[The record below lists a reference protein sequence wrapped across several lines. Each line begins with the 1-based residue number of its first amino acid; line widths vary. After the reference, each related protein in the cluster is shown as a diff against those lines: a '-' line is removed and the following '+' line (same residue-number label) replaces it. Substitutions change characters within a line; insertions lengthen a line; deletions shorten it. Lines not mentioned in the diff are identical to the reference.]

1 MLDAIRAASQ
11 NWLGRIVVAVIMG
24 FIILSFGL
32 WGVGYVFSSFGAN
45 QLARV
50 GNTEIGI
57 DAYREAYQ
65 RALQNLEQQRQQAI
79 TNEQAR
85 QFGLDRQVLVQLVS
99 DAILDQEAKTLGLAM
114 SDKDLAHVILEDD
127 RFKGTGGKFD
137 RLAFDAQ
144 LRNAGT
150 TERRFVTELR
160 RDYLRREQT
169 LPLEQGLQVPNAL
182 LEVMNRYVNETR
194 SIDYFVLLPAAAGTI
209 DPPNDEALKAFYEVR
224 RDLYRTPEYR
234 KIVVLALTPSAL
246 AKAMTVSEAEVTKRY
261 EDVKAQRYTQP
272 EKRKIDQIL
281 LPDEAAANAAS
292 AKIDASESFEQLAA
306 ERNPADKYIDIG
318 TVAKTGLVDKAI
330 ADVAFALPEGAVSK
344 PVKGQFGW
352 ALVRVEKIIPAQETP
367 FEQVKAE
374 IEKELAQTKAHREIG
389 KMRDEIEDRRA
400 SGKTL
405 AEAAGGTALTPRTI
419 EAIDANGRGKD
430 GQPVADLADAQAL
443 LKAVFASDVGVDNE
457 PIENRDGGLLWFEIG
472 GIDPARQQ
480 TLDEVKPQVE
490 QAWQEEERGRR
501 LTAKATDI
509 VKKLGSGEKL
519 EAIAAAE
526 GNLEV
531 KHNSSVKRS
540 GATGLTQTAVA
551 QIFNV
556 GVDGAGSAPA
566 EGGGRLI
573 FQVLD
578 ASVQPIDLISADFS
592 KLADQVKA
600 ALANDVLTEY
610 LGDLRGQMGVSVNQH
625 ALQTALG
632 SPADNQA
639 DTQ

>member
-1 MLDAIRAASQ
+1 MLDALRAATQS
-11 NWLGRIVVAVIMG
+11 LPGRI
-24 FIILSFGL
+24 IIGL
-32 WGVGYVFSSFGAN
+32 ISLCFVGWGVSSAINSFVTSS
-45 QLARV
+45 QFVRV
-50 GNTEIGI
+50 GNTDIGVG
-57 DAYREAYQ
+57 AYREAYQ
-65 RALQNLEQQRQQAI
+65 RALQNLQQQRQQAI

-85 QFGLDRQVLVQLVS
+85 ELGLDRQVLVQLVS
-99 DAILDQEAKTLGLAM
+99 DAILDQQAKSLGLAM
-114 SDKDLAHVILEDD
+114 SDKDLARSLLEDD
-127 RFKGTGGKFD
+127 RFKGTTGKFD
-137 RLAFDAQ
+137 RLAFDAR

-209 DPPNDEALKAFYEVR
+209 DSPNDEALKAFYDVR
-224 RDLYRTPEYR
+224 RDSYRTPEYR

-246 AKAMTVSEAEVTKRY
+246 EKATTVSEEEVTKRY
-261 EDVKAQRYTQP
+261 EDVKAQRYAQP

-292 AKIDASESFEQLAA
+292 AKIDAGESFDQLAA
-306 ERNPADKYIDIG
+306 ERSPADKYIDLG
-318 TVAKTGLVDKAI
+318 ALAKPELADKAI
-330 ADVAFALPEGAVSK
+330 AEVAFALPEGAVSK
-344 PVKGQFGW
+344 PVKLGQFGW
-352 ALVRVEKIIPAQETP
+352 ALVRVEKIIPAHDTP
-367 FEQVKAE
+367 FEQVKADL
-374 IEKELAQTKAHREIG
+374 EKELAQTKVRREIS
-389 KMRDEIEDRRA
+389 KLRDEIEDRRA

-405 AEAAGGTALTPRTI
+405 AEAAVGTTLTPRTI
-419 EAIDANGRGKD
+419 EAIDANGRDKD
-430 GQPVADLADAQAL
+430 GQPVADLREAQAL

-457 PIENRDGGLLWFEIG
+457 PIESRDGGMLWFEIG
-472 GIDPARQQ
+472 AIEPARQR
-480 TLDEVKPQVE
+480 TLEEVKPQVE

-501 LTAKATDI
+501 LATKAADL

-540 GATGLTQTAVA
+540 GTTGLTQTATA

-556 GVDGAGSAPA
+556 GVDSAGSAPA

-578 ASVQPIDLISADFS
+578 ASVQPIDIMSADFS

-610 LGDLRGQMGVSVNQH
+610 LGDLRGQMGVSVNQR

-639 DTQ
+639 DNQ

>member
-11 NWLGRIVVAVIMG
+11 NWLGRIVVAIIMG
-24 FIILSFGL
+24 FLILSFGL

-50 GNTEIGI
+50 GNTDIGI

-65 RALQNLEQQRQQAI
+65 RALQNLQQQRQQAI

-85 QFGLDRQVLVQLVS
+85 EFGLDRQVLVQLVS
-99 DAILDQEAKTLGLAM
+99 DAILDQEAKSLGLAM
-114 SDKDLAHVILEDD
+114 SDKDLARSLLEDD
-127 RFKGTGGKFD
+127 RFKGTTGKFD
-137 RLAFDAQ
+137 RLAFDAR

-209 DPPNDEALKAFYEVR
+209 DSPTDETLKAFYDVR

-246 AKAMTVSEAEVTKRY
+246 EKATTVSEEEATKRY
-261 EDVKAQRYTQP
+261 EDVKTQRYAQP
-272 EKRKIDQIL
+272 EKRNIDQIL

-292 AKIDASESFEQLAA
+292 AKIDAGESFDQLVA

-318 TVAKTGLVDKAI
+318 TVAKTGLVDTAI

-352 ALVRVEKIIPAQETP
+352 VLVRVEKIIPAHDTP
-367 FEQVKAE
+367 FEQVKADL
-374 IEKELAQTKAHREIG
+374 EKELAQTKARREIS

-405 AEAAGGTALTPRTI
+405 AEAAVGTALTPRAI
-419 EAIDANGRGKD
+419 EAIDANGRDKD
-430 GQPVADLADAQAL
+430 GQPIADLREAQAL

-457 PIENRDGGLLWFEIG
+457 PIESRDGGMLWFEIG
-472 GIDPARQQ
+472 AIEPARQQ
-480 TLDEVKPQVE
+480 TLEEVKPQVE

-501 LTAKATDI
+501 LATKAADL

-540 GATGLTQTAVA
+540 GATGLTQTAIA

-578 ASVQPIDLISADFS
+578 ASVQPIDIMSADFS

-610 LGDLRGQMGVSVNQH
+610 LGDLRGQMGVSVNQR

-639 DTQ
+639 DNQ

>member
-1 MLDAIRAASQ
+1 MLDAIRAASK
-11 NWLGRIVVAVIMG
+11 NWLGRIVVAIIMG
-24 FIILSFGL
+24 FIILSFGM

-50 GNTEIGI
+50 GNTDIGV

-65 RALQNLEQQRQQAI
+65 RALQNLEQRAQKAI

-99 DAILDQEAKTLGLAM
+99 DAILDQEAKSLGLAM

-127 RFKGTGGKFD
+127 RFKGAGGKFD
-137 RLAFDAQ
+137 RLAFDGQ
-144 LRNAGT
+144 LRNAGI
-150 TERRFVTELR
+150 TEHRFVTELR

-169 LPLEQGLQVPNAL
+169 FPLEQGLQVPNAM
-182 LEVMNRYVNETR
+182 LEAMNRYVNETR
-194 SIDYFVLLPAAAGTI
+194 SIDYFVLPPAAAGTI
-209 DPPNDEALKAFYEVR
+209 DAPSDDALKAFYDVR

-234 KIVVLALTPSAL
+234 KIAVLALTPSAL
-246 AKAMTVSEAEVTKRY
+246 AKAMTVSDAEVTKRY
-261 EDVKAQRYTQP
+261 EDVKAQRHAEP

-292 AKIDASESFEQLAA
+292 AKIDAGESFDQLAA
-306 ERNPADKYIDIG
+306 ERDLTQKYVDIG
-318 TVAKTGLVDKAI
+318 TVEKTGLVDKAI
-330 ADVAFALPEGAVSK
+330 ADVAFALPEGVVSK
-344 PVKGQFGW
+344 PVKAQLGW
-352 ALVRVEKIIPAQETP
+352 ALLRVEKIIPAHETP
-367 FEQVKAE
+367 FEQAKAE
-374 IEKELAQTKAHREIG
+374 IAKELAQTKARREIG

-405 AEAAGGTALTPRTI
+405 AEAAVGTTLAPRSI
-419 EAIDANGRGKD
+419 EAIDASGRDKD

-457 PIENRDGGLLWFEIG
+457 PIESRDGGMLWFEIA
-472 GIDPARQQ
+472 GIEQARQQ
-480 TLDEVKPQVE
+480 TLEEVKPQVE
-490 QAWQEEERGRR
+490 QAWREEERGRR
-501 LTAKATDI
+501 LAAKAADL

-526 GNLEV
+526 GNLEI
-531 KHNSSVKRS
+531 KHDSNVKRS
-540 GATGLTQTAVA
+540 GATGLTPTAVT

-556 GVDGAGSAPA
+556 GIDGAASAPA

-573 FQVLD
+573 FHVLD
-578 ASVQPIDLISADFS
+578 AAVPPIDLKSADFS
-592 KLADQVKA
+592 KLADQVKT
-600 ALANDVLTEY
+600 ALADDVFTQY
-610 LGDLRGQMGVSVNQH
+610 LGDLRGQMGVSVNQR

-632 SPADNQA
+632 SPADSQ
-639 DTQ
+639 

>member
-1 MLDAIRAASQ
+1 MLDALRAATQS
-11 NWLGRIVVAVIMG
+11 LPGRI
-24 FIILSFGL
+24 IIGL
-32 WGVGYVFSSFGAN
+32 ISLCFVGWGVSSAINSFVTSS
-45 QLARV
+45 QFVRV
-50 GNTEIGI
+50 GNTDIGVG
-57 DAYREAYQ
+57 AYREAYQ
-65 RALQNLEQQRQQAI
+65 RALQNLQQQRQQAI

-85 QFGLDRQVLVQLVS
+85 ELGLDRQVLVQLVS
-99 DAILDQEAKTLGLAM
+99 DAILDQQAKSLGLAM
-114 SDKDLAHVILEDD
+114 SDKDLARSLLEDD
-127 RFKGTGGKFD
+127 RFKGTTGKFD
-137 RLAFDAQ
+137 RLAFDAR

-209 DPPNDEALKAFYEVR
+209 DSPNDEALKAFYDVR
-224 RDLYRTPEYR
+224 RDSYRTPEYR

-246 AKAMTVSEAEVTKRY
+246 EKATTVSEEEVTKRY
-261 EDVKAQRYTQP
+261 EDVKAQRYAQP

-292 AKIDASESFEQLAA
+292 AKIDAGESFDQLAA
-306 ERNPADKYIDIG
+306 ERSPADKYIDLG
-318 TVAKTGLVDKAI
+318 AVAKPELADKAI
-330 ADVAFALPEGAVSK
+330 AEVAFALPEGAVSK
-344 PVKGQFGW
+344 PVKLGQFGW
-352 ALVRVEKIIPAQETP
+352 ALVRVEKIIPAHDTP
-367 FEQVKAE
+367 FEQVKADL
-374 IEKELAQTKAHREIG
+374 EKELAQTKAREAIS

-405 AEAAGGTALTPRTI
+405 AEAAVGTALTPRTI
-419 EAIDANGRGKD
+419 EAIDANGRDKD
-430 GQPVADLADAQAL
+430 GQPVADLREAQAL

-457 PIENRDGGLLWFEIG
+457 PIESRDGGMLWFEIG
-472 GIDPARQQ
+472 AIEPARQR
-480 TLDEVKPQVE
+480 TLEEVKPQVE

-501 LTAKATDI
+501 LATKAADL
-509 VKKLGSGEKL
+509 VKKLGAGEKL

-540 GATGLTQTAVA
+540 GATGLTQIAIA

-556 GVDGAGSAPA
+556 GVNGAGSAPA
-566 EGGGRLI
+566 DGGGRLI

-578 ASVQPIDLISADFS
+578 ASVQAIDLLSADFS

-600 ALANDVLTEY
+600 ALVNDVLT
-610 LGDLRGQMGVSVNQH
+610 
-625 ALQTALG
+625 
-632 SPADNQA
+632 
-639 DTQ
+639 